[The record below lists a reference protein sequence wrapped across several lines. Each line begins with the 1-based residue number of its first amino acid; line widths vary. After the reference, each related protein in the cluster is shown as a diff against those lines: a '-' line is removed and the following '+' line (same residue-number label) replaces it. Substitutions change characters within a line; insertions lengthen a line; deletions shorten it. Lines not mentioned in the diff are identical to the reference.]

1 MVRFSTLNVGD
12 DLKRQEMGDQKSRA
26 YKEVA
31 GASEDENVWFSFI
44 VFDSKEH
51 HDEANKKVMAE
62 MDAAYSEQTDFEMP
76 NDMKK
81 MVYGG
86 FAVVAEG

>member
-31 GASEDENVWFSFI
+31 GASEDENV
-44 VFDSKEH
+44 
-51 HDEANKKVMAE
+51 
-62 MDAAYSEQTDFEMP
+62 
-76 NDMKK
+76 
-81 MVYGG
+81 
-86 FAVVAEG
+86 